1 VQPVV
6 KRQPDQTKAQ
16 AHPRN
21 PAPITPK
28 RLRLVGAA
36 SPKAVRP
43 ELKEFIDA
51 LSDLLAAAALK
62 KLARPR
68 LRLRHR
74 PVMRTKPEFVVRR
87 VAA

>member
-1 VQPVV
+1 MLPIR
-6 KRQPDQTKAQ
+6 KRLRNDTPPD
-16 AHPRN
+16 PRPQN
-21 PAPITPK
+21 HALTLPK
-28 RLRLVGAA
+28 RLRLVGAV

-68 LRLRHR
+68 LRLRS
-74 PVMRTKPEFVVRR
+74 RR
-87 VAA
+87 VT